1 MEGLV
6 FGLVDN
12 GVLLL
17 SIYTGMGIE
26 RWFKQDDSSFI
37 GGVIGAGVGN
47 TFSDTL
53 GAALDP
59 YLVSSVT
66 GITIGCLIPLSLIP
80 IIEYFRRKYGTNDSD
95 R

>member
-17 SIYTGMGIE
+17 SIYTGIGIE
-26 RWFKQDDSSFI
+26 RWFNQNKDSFL

-47 TFSDTL
+47 TFSDTI

-59 YLVSSVT
+59 YLVDSVT
-66 GITIGCLIPLSLIP
+66 GITLGCLIPLIFIP
-80 IIEYFRRKYGTNDSD
+80 IIEYFRRRYGNIK
-95 R
+95 

>member
-1 MEGLV
+1 MEGLI

-26 RWFKQDDSSFI
+26 RWIKNSNSTFV

-59 YLVSSVT
+59 FLVSSIT
-66 GITIGCLIPLSLIP
+66 GITLGCIIPLFFIP
-80 IIEYFRRKYGTNDSD
+80 IIEYFRRKRGTNS
-95 R
+95 

>member
-1 MEGLV
+1 MMEGLI

-17 SIYTGMGIE
+17 SIYTGIGIE
-26 RWFKQDDSSFI
+26 RWFKEENTTFV

-47 TFSDTL
+47 TFSDMI

-59 YLVSSVT
+59 YLRDSIT
-66 GITIGCLIPLSLIP
+66 GITIGCLIPLLLIP
-80 IIEYFRRKYGTNDSD
+80 AIEYFRRKYGNI